1 MKQIIEFQ
9 QTPNGNYCLIET
21 DMQHGVFNKFDSG
34 RKRLSIVKT
43 TDTQEELL
51 ARTRIVG
58 GRGIELIKTTWAN
71 YDEGQGN
78 FMAMYERTKQSM
90 RQTFNSL
97 KEVQDARKPKERT
110 APLRWKRHQ
119 EVA

>member
-9 QTPNGNYCLIET
+9 TTPQGNYCLIET

-58 GRGIELIKTTWAN
+58 GKGIELIKTTWAN
-71 YDEGQGN
+71 YASEGN
-78 FMAMYERTKQSM
+78 FYAMYERAKEGM
-90 RQTFNSL
+90 RQSFYNL
-97 KEVQDARKPKERT
+97 KEVREARIQQQSTK
-110 APLRWKRHQ
+110 ALRWKRHQ
-119 EVA
+119 EVVA